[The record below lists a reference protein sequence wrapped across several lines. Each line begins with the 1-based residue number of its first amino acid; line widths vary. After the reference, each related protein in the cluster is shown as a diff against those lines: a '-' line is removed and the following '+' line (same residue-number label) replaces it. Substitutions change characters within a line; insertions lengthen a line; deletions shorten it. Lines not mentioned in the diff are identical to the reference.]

1 MRKNIISF
9 LGTVF
14 IEEVLFS
21 SLTFSQFQGFSNFK
35 KKKKVILNS
44 RHKSFKMWIKTF

>member
-21 SLTFSQFQGFSNFK
+21 SLTFSQFQGFSNFQK
-35 KKKKVILNS
+35 KKKIGNIE
-44 RHKSFKMWIKTF
+44 FQTQII